1 MPCCQREFLVDEVE
15 ANEAAEP
22 QDQGEKSIM
31 IVQVTQASTTTPR
44 T

>member
-1 MPCCQREFLVDEVE
+1 MEFLVDEVE
-15 ANEAAEP
+15 ANEAAES
-22 QDQGEKSIM
+22 QDQGEKTTM